1 MHPMLQRAFNSFIE
15 TGTLRVTMANGRTLT
30 LGDGTGKPIGVR
42 FTTHA
47 AELGVL
53 LDPEL
58 ELGEAYMNGTFLVE
72 EGSIADVIELG
83 MSQESANKVPHWV
96 RPQSLARRLWAR
108 LRPLGGEARIRKKVA
123 QHYDELE
130 EQFYSLFLDA
140 DRQYSCAYF
149 EVPSQSLEEAQ
160 SAKKRHIA
168 AKLLIKPGSRVFDI
182 GSGWGSLAFYL
193 AEICSAEVTGATLSK
208 MQASRANTQASAS
221 GLGNKVEFR
230 ADDYREVKGT
240 FDRIVAI
247 EMIENIGVGSS
258 DTFFRKCAELLTED
272 GLILLQSSVRR
283 EGPEITNPFIS
294 KYVFPGSHIPAL
306 SELLPAIERAGLLVT
321 DIEFLRLHYAETLKV
336 WRERFL
342 AHRKDIEKLY
352 DDRFFRAWEF
362 CLSCSEM
369 AFRKQGAVPVQIQM
383 AKRQGVV
390 PITRDYIGTEEA
402 RLRGIEAEDRSALR
416 TRAS

>member
-149 EVPSQSLEEAQ
+149 EVPNQSLEEAQ

-182 GSGWGSLAFYL
+182 GSGWGGLAFYL

-208 MQASRANTQASAS
+208 MQASRANTQARAS
-221 GLGNKVEFR
+221 GLGNRVEFR
-230 ADDYREVKGT
+230 ADDYREVKGA

-342 AHRKDIEKLY
+342 AHRKDIEDSMTTGSSGRGNSVFRVRKWPSASRVPCPCRSRWLSV
-352 DDRFFRAWEF
+352 RAW
-362 CLSCSEM
+362 CRSPATTSGRRRHDCAALK
-369 AFRKQGAVPVQIQM
+369 RK
-383 AKRQGVV
+383 
-390 PITRDYIGTEEA
+390 TA
-402 RLRGIEAEDRSALR
+402 RR
-416 TRAS
+416 

>member
-1 MHPMLQRAFNSFIE
+1 MHPLLQRVFNSFIE
-15 TGTLRVTMANGRTLT
+15 TGTLRVTMANGRSLT
-30 LGDGTGKPIGVR
+30 LGDGTGKAIGVR
-42 FTTHA
+42 FTTRA

-58 ELGEAYMNGTFLVE
+58 KLGEAYMNGTFVVE

-83 MSQESANKVPHWV
+83 MSQDGADKVPQWV
-96 RPQSLARRLWAR
+96 RPRSLARRIWAR
-108 LRPLGGEARIRKKVA
+108 LQQRGDEARTQKKVA
-123 QHYDELE
+123 EHYDELE
-130 EQFYSLFLDA
+130 ERFYSLFLDA

-149 EVPSQSLEEAQ
+149 EGPNQSLEEAQ

-182 GSGWGSLAFYL
+182 GSGWGGLAFYL
-193 AEICSAEVTGATLSK
+193 AEICSADVTGATLSK
-208 MQASRANTQASAS
+208 MQVSQANAQASAR
-221 GLGNKVEFR
+221 GLGSRVEFR
-230 ADDYREVKGT
+230 ADDYREVKGA
-240 FDRIVAI
+240 FDRIVSI

-272 GLILLQSSVRR
+272 GVILLQSSIRR

-294 KYVFPGSHIPAL
+294 KYIFPGSHIPAL

-342 AHRKDIEKLY
+342 AHREDIEELY
-352 DDRFFRAWEF
+352 DDQFFRAWEF
-362 CLSCSEM
+362 CLSCSEI
-369 AFRKQGAVPVQIQM
+369 AFRKQGAVSVQIQM
-383 AKRQGVV
+383 AKHQGVV
-390 PITRDYIGTEEA
+390 PITRDYIGRDEA
-402 RLRGIEAEDRSALR
+402 RLRSIEAERRSPKVP
-416 TRAS
+416 SE